1 MPETDSMKITPAQE
15 QKLKIAVEY
24 TCELCHEYFS
34 PEFLEV
40 HRISRRLY
48 KEMSR
53 DQSTR
58 VLIVCQSCHTHIHTL
73 PLPVGKQREIVKRRS
88 FFIRSDMRRFL
99 GYIPK
104 PYRAPDDINLYVIY
118 EEYMGRGSP
127 GSYRRGRD

>member
-1 MPETDSMKITPAQE
+1 MPEACSTGINSVQE
-15 QKLKIAVEY
+15 KKLKRAVEN

-88 FFIRSDMRRFL
+88 FFIRRDMRRVL